1 MEVTNRIFYDVEK
14 SAKRID
20 DILDA
25 SNSNY
30 SDRDSIPARNS
41 LTYDISRNRYGL
53 RQSAYG
59 KSGILRKWT

>member
-1 MEVTNRIFYDVEK
+1 MEVTNRILYDVDK

-30 SDRDSIPARNS
+30 SDKDSI
-41 LTYDISRNRYGL
+41 
-53 RQSAYG
+53 
-59 KSGILRKWT
+59 

>member
-20 DILDA
+20 AILDA

-30 SDRDSIPARNS
+30 SDRDSIPVRNS
-41 LTYDISRNRYGL
+41 LTYTNGFYVNITGFLS
-53 RQSAYG
+53 
-59 KSGILRKWT
+59 ILWDLLI